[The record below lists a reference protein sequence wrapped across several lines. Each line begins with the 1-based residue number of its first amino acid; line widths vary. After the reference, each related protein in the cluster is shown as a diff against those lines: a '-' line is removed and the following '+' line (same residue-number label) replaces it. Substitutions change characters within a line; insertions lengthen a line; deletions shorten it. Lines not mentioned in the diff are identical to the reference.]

1 MSSLNGILERVGEA
15 LRKLGDESPDPD
27 RERVKELVTE
37 LLWVIPRGTYG
48 TKLFNALARLTVTTA
63 VEACCFRQTEAGP
76 EVLLRQ
82 RGPQEAYPGQFHC
95 PGSVYR
101 PGESDAD
108 LFARLEHA
116 EAMTDIR
123 NPRLVGH
130 NNHREEERGHFVA
143 LIFLVDAEA
152 GPGTRWYSVMDLPE
166 PMLEQH
172 RLVVIPVGL
181 EAFQRENMKNSP
193 TSPDG
198 RSRFR

>member
-1 MSSLNGILERVGEA
+1 MSLNGTLERVGQA
-15 LRKLGDESPDPD
+15 LRRLGIESPDPD
-27 RERVKELVTE
+27 REQVKFLVAE
-37 LLWVIPRGTYG
+37 LLNIIPQGTYG

-63 VEACCFRQTEAGP
+63 VEACCFRQTETGP

-82 RGPQEAYPGQFHC
+82 RGPQETYPGQFHC

-108 LFARLEHA
+108 LFARLQRT

-130 NNHREEERGHFVA
+130 NNHLTEERGHFVA

-166 PMLEQH
+166 PILEQH
-172 RLVVIPVGL
+172 RTKVIPTAL
-181 EAFQRENMKNSP
+181 EAFHRER
-193 TSPDG
+193 T
-198 RSRFR
+198 